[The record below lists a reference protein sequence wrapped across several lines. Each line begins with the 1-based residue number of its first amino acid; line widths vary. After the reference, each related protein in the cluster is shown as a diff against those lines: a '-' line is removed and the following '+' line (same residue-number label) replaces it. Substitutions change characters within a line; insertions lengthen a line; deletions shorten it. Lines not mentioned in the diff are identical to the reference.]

1 MKINRRT
8 QGERSATTREALITA
23 GRSLFATRG
32 FAAVG
37 TEEIVKAA
45 GVSRGAL
52 YHHFPDK
59 SELFAAVYEAVEEDV
74 IGAIAATLAGA
85 DQSDPIA
92 LLRLGA
98 SNWLDACGEAEVH
111 QVVLLDGP
119 AVLGLARWREIS
131 TRYGVA
137 MAEGLL
143 ARAVEA
149 RQLAPQPVAPLAHI
163 LLGALR
169 EGALY
174 LSGAAHAE
182 EARQEVGAV
191 IDNLIASLGSS

>member
-8 QGERSATTREALITA
+8 QGERSATTREALIVA

-59 SELFAAVYEAVEEDV
+59 SELFAAVYEAVETDV
-74 IGAIAATLAGA
+74 IGGIGATLSGA

-98 SNWLDACGEAEVH
+98 STWLDACGEGEVH
-111 QVVLLDGP
+111 QIVLLDGP

-131 TRYGVA
+131 TRYGVKL
-137 MAEGLL
+137 AEGLL
-143 ARAVEA
+143 ARAVEVG
-149 RQLAPQPVAPLAHI
+149 QLTPQPIAPLAHI

-174 LSGAAHAE
+174 LSGAVHPH

-191 IDNLIASLGSS
+191 IDRMIKALGSA